1 MFVLAWRQTG
11 TASALGDCGKGTH
24 GEVFTGMLRVGIRP
38 GLQQLVAQR
47 QLLFFGCRVFVLL
60 QHICQFGGLNGGFT
74 QVTQSAAATEVDFA
88 ALGIGQFDA
97 VAKSAVEAVS
107 GKLQIAHYVF
117 VAVGV
122 GVAADFGQRIVVA
135 QILVSIFIGEVE
147 RLYTH
152 VFQGRNLSLFADAV
166 VIEVAPDA
174 EFIEDAVGS
183 IHFAI
188 AVFIQFGQCGKAMCS
203 GRAVFEQGIVAKE
216 FTAVV
221 DFAVAVTVIH
231 QNAVVAVHPTGPGMD
246 TAAFVVEHCAVM
258 TIGGEGFDTVAVQIK
273 GDGIKY

>member
-1 MFVLAWRQTG
+1 
-11 TASALGDCGKGTH
+11 
-24 GEVFTGMLRVGIRP
+24 MLRVGIRP